1 MSHYVAAYTDSDFLI
16 VCEHQHKTVT
26 SATACD
32 PAAGSYVIA
41 VRRGRLS
48 ELTDK
53 EEQEFQ
59 LARYGRAPEKRTAK
73 DPGLAPNPVPENG
86 F

>member
-1 MSHYVAAYTDSDFLI
+1 MHYVAAYVDSGCLI

-32 PAAGSYVIA
+32 PAAGSYVIG
-41 VRRGRLS
+41 VRRGKLS

-59 LARYGRAPEKRTAK
+59 LARYGKGQPNKPTRRPILVP
-73 DPGLAPNPVPENG
+73 DPATENG

>member
-1 MSHYVAAYTDSDFLI
+1 MRYYLAAYTDSGCLI
-16 VCEHQHKTVT
+16 VCQHQHKTVT

-32 PAAGSYVIA
+32 PAAGSYVVA

-59 LARYGRAPEKRTAK
+59 FVRYGKGRPEKPTTWPVLVP
-73 DPGLAPNPVPENG
+73 DPAPENG
-86 F
+86 S